1 MLTYHNFWI
10 DTFLAFRVLPE
21 SNNILIFLYFI
32 SLAMVVNSLAVILS
46 NHPIFSLLFLIANF
60 ILAAILLFLLECE
73 FLALLFIVVYVGA
86 VAILFLFAIMMLESK
101 LNDLSRN
108 STKYITMGPIYGFFL
123 LVPVL
128 NNIFVHFQNNYDSK
142 SFHLNIYQNW
152 YDLADS
158 VNDVEVY
165 GEVLYSYYVFQFLI
179 SGLLLLLVLI
189 GVVYLTNIFTTKHN
203 MNQVLFKQLS
213 RHSKFC

>member
-1 MLTYHNFWI
+1 MMI
-10 DTFLAFRVLPE
+10 
-21 SNNILIFLYFI
+21 
-32 SLAMVVNSLAVILS
+32 VNSLAVILS
-46 NHPIFSLLFLIANF
+46 SHPIFSLLFLIANF
-60 ILAAILLFLLECE
+60 ILAAILLFLIECE

-101 LNDLSRN
+101 LSDLSRN
-108 STKYITMGPIYGFFL
+108 SLKYIAMGPLYGFFL
-123 LVPVL
+123 FVPVL
-128 NNIFVHFQNNYDSK
+128 NNIFVHFQNNYNSK

-158 VNDVEVY
+158 ANEVEVY

-189 GVVYLTNIFTTKHN
+189 GVVYLTNIFTAKHTI
-203 MNQVLFKQLS
+203 NQVLFKQLS